1 MPRTTRLASFSSVT
15 VDTTADITPPSI
27 SEAMATSLNSVTVTF
42 DEDVDADATNGSQLV
57 AWRGRCKVTS

>member
-42 DEDVDADATNGSQLV
+42 
-57 AWRGRCKVTS
+57 R